1 MVMGQD
7 GNGKGGGNGT
17 GCEWAGMRMGR
28 DENGTGWKWDR
39 T

>member
-1 MVMGQD
+1 MGQD

-28 DENGTGWKWDR
+28 DKMEMGQDGYWL
-39 T
+39 